1 MRDPE
6 SPGNARRTDPRHEC
20 GGSNARSVVSCRS
33 LLYGTHRCFVCVI
46 FFARSAP
53 EVAEIVSPRN
63 ELRIRPGERSVD
75 LDDRE
80 EPEREREREK
90 ERERE
95 REGGREKGQRRGRL
109 RRLFIGYRV
118 GNIAA
123 YVAVKDLL
131 PIKVMKFE
139 CDISS
144 KW

>member
-20 GGSNARSVVSCRS
+20 GGSNARSVASCRS

-46 FFARSAP
+46 FSGRSTP

-75 LDDRE
+75 LDDRG
-80 EPEREREREK
+80 EPERERE
-90 ERERE
+90 
-95 REGGREKGQRRGRL
+95 GEKGQRRGRL

-123 YVAVKDLL
+123 YVAIKDLL

-144 KW
+144 K